1 MDDVKAKHVKDRGIV
16 ALANVCEILDSLD
29 PHNRVHVMRY
39 LISRYSACVT
49 LTDPVAVYSAL
60 TLDQIEQRLDELDGE
75 REALRYLARAKRAE
89 MAKLRK
95 RKAT

>member
-49 LTDPVAVYSAL
+49 Y
-60 TLDQIEQRLDELDGE
+60 
-75 REALRYLARAKRAE
+75 E
-89 MAKLRK
+89 MEGSSCVETQQNGSTSGL
-95 RKAT
+95 